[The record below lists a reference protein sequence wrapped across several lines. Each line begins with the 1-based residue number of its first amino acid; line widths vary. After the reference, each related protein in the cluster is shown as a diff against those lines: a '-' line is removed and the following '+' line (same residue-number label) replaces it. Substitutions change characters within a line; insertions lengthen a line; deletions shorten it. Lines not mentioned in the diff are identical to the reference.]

1 MADRSFWWIIVA
13 TLLLT
18 SYGRYAALQI
28 ALQ

>member
-1 MADRSFWWIIVA
+1 MADRSFWWMIVA

-18 SYGRYAALQI
+18 SYGLYTVLQI